1 MNYHNLTYPDQ
12 NNGDGLRVVLWLSGC
27 SHHCFNCQN
36 PQTWDENSG
45 IEFDIEA
52 KKELFDE
59 LSKDYISGITFSGG
73 DPLHENNIIEVKT
86 WDENSG
92 IEFDIE
98 AKKELFDELS
108 KDYISGITFSG
119 GDPLH
124 ENNIIE
130 VNNIIQEIKKQF
142 PNKTIW
148 LYTGYTW
155 EELFPT
161 VIPTVTLDCLDID
174 IIEVNNI
181 IQEIKKQFPN
191 KTIWLYTGYTW
202 EELFPTVIPTVTL
215 DCLDIDRFVRQQI
228 IKFVRQQ
235 IIKSCNVVIDGPY
248 IDDLR
253 DITLKWRGSSNQRV
267 IDVQKT
273 LQNGEIVLWTD

>member
-73 DPLHENNIIEVKT
+73 DPLHK
-86 WDENSG
+86 
-92 IEFDIE
+92 
-98 AKKELFDELS
+98 
-108 KDYISGITFSG
+108 
-119 GDPLH
+119 
-124 ENNIIE
+124 NNIIE

-155 EELFPT
+155 EELFPNILT
-161 VIPTVTLDCLDID
+161 FGVIP
-174 IIEVNNI
+174 
-181 IQEIKKQFPN
+181 EIA
-191 KTIWLYTGYTW
+191 L
-202 EELFPTVIPTVTL
+202 
-215 DCLDIDRFVRQQI
+215 
-228 IKFVRQQ
+228 RQQ
-235 IIKSCNVVIDGPY
+235 IIKSCNVVVDGPY